1 MTDVVMHNLQNDN
14 DSMNE
19 MLYKSD
25 IINNLVALINLES
38 KEFKNIILFL
48 IDILETIGKQYPKY
62 LVSC

>member
-38 KEFKNIILFL
+38 KEFKNIISF
-48 IDILETIGKQYPKY
+48 
-62 LVSC
+62 